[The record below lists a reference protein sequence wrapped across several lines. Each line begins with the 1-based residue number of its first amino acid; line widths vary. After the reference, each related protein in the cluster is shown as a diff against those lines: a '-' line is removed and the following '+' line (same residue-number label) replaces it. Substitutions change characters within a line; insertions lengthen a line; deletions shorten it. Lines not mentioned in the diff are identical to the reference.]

1 MENTQSNTKTPS
13 KKVLLGIAGVI
24 ALIAILAVMYVMFR
38 PIPAEGSKSITIE
51 VVGKDGRSEEYK
63 LRTDAEYRRQAM
75 EDADGLTFSGT
86 ESEYGMM
93 VETVNGLD
101 FNSTEFLYQLIAG
114 YKKYG
119 TVLFSSHILESVTL
133 TCDRVLILEEGP
145 PNKLIE
151 NEFSFLC

>member
-51 VVGKDGRSEEYK
+51 VVGKDGRSEEYT
-63 LRTDAEYRRQAM
+63 LRTDAEYLRQAM

-93 VETVNGLD
+93 VETVNGTTAD
-101 FNSTEFLYQLIAG
+101 YNVDKSYWSFYVNGEYCN
-114 YKKYG
+114 YG
-119 TVLFSSHILESVTL
+119 IDTQPVMDGDQFSIVYTAE
-133 TCDRVLILEEGP
+133 
-145 PNKLIE
+145 
-151 NEFSFLC
+151 

>member
-1 MENTQSNTKTPS
+1 MPRNKKEEQMENTQSNTKTPS

-63 LRTDAEYRRQAM
+63 LRTDAEYLRQAM

-93 VETVNGLD
+93 VETVNGTTAD
-101 FNSTEFLYQLIAG
+101 YNVDKSYWSFYVNGEYCN
-114 YKKYG
+114 YG
-119 TVLFSSHILESVTL
+119 IDTQPVMDGDQFSIVYTAE
-133 TCDRVLILEEGP
+133 
-145 PNKLIE
+145 
-151 NEFSFLC
+151 

>member
-24 ALIAILAVMYVMFR
+24 ALIAVLAVMYVMFR

-63 LRTDAEYRRQAM
+63 LRTDAEYLRQAM

-93 VETVNGLD
+93 VETVNGTTAD
-101 FNSTEFLYQLIAG
+101 YNVDKSYWYFYVNGEYCN
-114 YKKYG
+114 YG
-119 TVLFSSHILESVTL
+119 IDTQPVMDGDQFSIVYTAE
-133 TCDRVLILEEGP
+133 
-145 PNKLIE
+145 
-151 NEFSFLC
+151 